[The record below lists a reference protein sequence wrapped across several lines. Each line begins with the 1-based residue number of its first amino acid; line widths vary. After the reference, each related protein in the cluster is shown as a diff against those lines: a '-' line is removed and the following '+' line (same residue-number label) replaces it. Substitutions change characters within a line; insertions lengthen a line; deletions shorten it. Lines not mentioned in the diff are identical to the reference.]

1 MTKMTIASD
10 WSRVQMSTPRAL
22 GSVVRLVSACLL
34 LGLMAPSVT
43 TGQST
48 YMRRNSD
55 GSIEFSNA
63 PTSPSFEEHAAP
75 GRGESSP
82 TIRNERVTPD
92 AAQAPTV
99 ARNLRE
105 EREQAEVQTAVNTL
119 KSRDEVVY
127 LNGISRLQGM
137 GSAVVPPLL
146 ELLRVGDG
154 RVRAGA
160 ASALSPEHRRR
171 DPALTE
177 QTVAALSQALDDAMP
192 RVRHQAAQS
201 LMGFGPQA
209 RAAVPP
215 LTKLLGDENEDVR
228 IMAARALAAI
238 GPDAAAAV
246 PELLKALHDP
256 GPGQDSIRHAL
267 ERIGTEQARQGLADF
282 DRTADPR
289 RH

>member
-1 MTKMTIASD
+1 
-10 WSRVQMSTPRAL
+10 MSP
-22 GSVVRLVSACLL
+22 
-34 LGLMAPSVT
+34 
-43 TGQST
+43 
-48 YMRRNSD
+48 N
-55 GSIEFSNA
+55 
-63 PTSPSFEEHAAP
+63 
-75 GRGESSP
+75 
-82 TIRNERVTPD
+82 
-92 AAQAPTV
+92 V
-99 ARNLRE
+99 ARDPRE
-105 EREQAEVQTAVNTL
+105 QQREQAEVQTAVNTL

-127 LNGISRLQGM
+127 LNGITTLQGM

-160 ASALSPEHRRR
+160 ASALSPERRRR

-228 IMAARALAAI
+228 AMAARALAAI

-246 PELLKALHDP
+246 PVLLKALHEP
-256 GPGQDSIRHAL
+256 SPAQSWARHAL

-289 RH
+289 KH